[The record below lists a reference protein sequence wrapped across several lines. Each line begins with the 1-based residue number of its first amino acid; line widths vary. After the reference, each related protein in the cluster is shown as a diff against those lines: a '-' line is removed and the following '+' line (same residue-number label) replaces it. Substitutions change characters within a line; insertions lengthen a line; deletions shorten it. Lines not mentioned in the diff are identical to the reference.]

1 MALLRPNAL
10 VSIAG
15 RSLSMAEGAILS
27 LRVSLGLQ
35 HAHDGISLLCGP
47 GSKFA
52 SAAPGAALNIKLGA
66 TGSEQAVL
74 AGEVLAVRQQAAGL
88 VIDGVSA
95 TIALS
100 RLFKSASHVNP
111 TVADV
116 VRGLIGSA
124 AVDRID
130 APLQLGVWHAEN
142 RLSVWQQLQALA
154 RLAGADLG
162 SAADG
167 GLRFVS
173 PQPQG
178 APQRLRYGAQ
188 LLHWDLAQ
196 AAPPPSAAVAAAQPH
211 GAGSAAGTARWH
223 WLSHDPVGAGAGPAR
238 VPGAL
243 ADRDAAQAVGQA
255 LSGRAQR
262 QGRSGQVLIVGDATL
277 RPGAVVQLADLPGTD
292 PGPLRVLAV
301 QHRLDRVSG
310 FLTRLT
316 VEGTQ

>member
-1 MALLRPNAL
+1 MALLRPNAQ

-15 RSLSMAEGAILS
+15 RSLSLAEGSILS
-27 LRVSLGLQ
+27 LRVSLGLLQ
-35 HAHDGISLLCGP
+35 AHDGVTLQCGP
-47 GSKFA
+47 GSKFG
-52 SAAPGAALNIKLGA
+52 SATPGDALSVKIGGA
-66 TGSEQAVL
+66 GSELAVL
-74 AGEVLAVRQQAAGL
+74 AGEVLTVRQQPAGL
-88 VIDGVSA
+88 AIDGVSA
-95 TIALS
+95 TIKLS

-116 VRGLIGSA
+116 VRSLIGGA

-130 APLQLGVWHAEN
+130 APLQLGAWHAEN

-196 AAPPPSAAVAAAQPH
+196 AAPAPAASVAVAQPH
-211 GAGSAAGTARWH
+211 GAGSAAGSARWH
-223 WLSHDPVGAGAGPAR
+223 WLSHDPVGAAADPAR

-243 ADRDAAQAVGQA
+243 ADRDAAQAVGRA
-255 LSGRAQR
+255 LGERAQR
-262 QGRSGQVLIVGDATL
+262 QGHWGQLLINGDAAL
-277 RPGAVVQLADLPGTD
+277 RPGAVVQLADLPGAD

-301 QHRLDRVSG
+301 QHRLDRASG

-316 VEGTQ
+316 VEGAG